1 MSLRC
6 TRVTVVKNKSCFGLK
21 LEIVYMNVALPRWPL
36 METIV
41 TNEWDRLWGELDML
55 CVEFV

>member
-1 MSLRC
+1 M
-6 TRVTVVKNKSCFGLK
+6 VVKNKSCFGLK
-21 LEIVYMNVALPRWPL
+21 LEIAYMNVALPRWPL

-55 CVEFV
+55 CEEFV